1 MHTHGGTTGGTNGGG
16 GTGGI
21 TGGGGTIGGTTGGI
35 TGGTTIGGTTGGTT
49 IGGVTVGGNVTF
61 VTVGG
66 IGGKN
71 PSAFCVQI
79 VNAATPSTPTGIAVR
94 KMLFHSMTIGST
106 SDSNRRASVC
116 C

>member
-1 MHTHGGTTGGTNGGG
+1 M
-16 GTGGI
+16 
-21 TGGGGTIGGTTGGI
+21 
-35 TGGTTIGGTTGGTT
+35 GGTTGGTT
-49 IGGVTVGGNVTF
+49 IGGVTVGGNVVTF

-79 VNAATPSTPTGIAVR
+79 VNAATPSTPTGNAVR
-94 KMLFHSMTIGST
+94 NRLFHSMTIGST